1 MRDFGDWFANPEPR
15 AKPAPEAPALPE
27 ATQLARGWREVLAR
41 VRRGAGE
48 TDFGMS
54 SEAIREAI
62 NIHLD
67 AVWDE
72 LEALEAGKP

>member
-1 MRDFGDWFANPEPR
+1 MRNFGDWFAHPEPR
-15 AKPAPEAPALPE
+15 AKTAPEAPTIPQASPIE
-27 ATQLARGWREVLAR
+27 RGWREVLAR

-72 LEALEAGKP
+72 LEALEKQS